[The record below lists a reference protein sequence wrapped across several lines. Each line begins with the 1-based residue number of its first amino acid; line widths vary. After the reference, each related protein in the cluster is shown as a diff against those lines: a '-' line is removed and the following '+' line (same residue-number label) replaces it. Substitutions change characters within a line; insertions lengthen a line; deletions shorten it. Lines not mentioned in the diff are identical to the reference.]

1 MFYIVNDNTQ
11 EIINKY
17 QTKDDAKKDLLYFII
32 FAKSKDN
39 GLIHFSIKE
48 DREIAK
54 KSIS

>member
-17 QTKDDAKKDLLYFII
+17 QTKDDAIKDLPYFII
-32 FAKSKDN
+32 FAKSKNN

-48 DREIAK
+48 DKEIAK

>member
-17 QTKDDAKKDLLYFII
+17 QTKDDAKKDLPYFII

-39 GLIHFSIKE
+39 GLKE
-48 DREIAK
+48 DKEIAK

>member
-17 QTKDDAKKDLLYFII
+17 QTKDDAKKDLPYFIF
-32 FAKSKDN
+32 FAKCKDN
-39 GLIHFSIKE
+39 KLIHFSIKE
-48 DREIAK
+48 DKEIAK

>member
-11 EIINKY
+11 EIINTY
-17 QTKDDAKKDLLYFII
+17 QTKDDAKKDLPYFII

-48 DREIAK
+48 DKEIAK
-54 KSIS
+54 KSVS

>member
-17 QTKDDAKKDLLYFII
+17 QTKDDALKDLSYFII
-32 FAKSKDN
+32 FSKSKNN

-48 DREIAK
+48 DKEIAK
-54 KSIS
+54 KSVS

>member
-17 QTKDDAKKDLLYFII
+17 QTKEDAKKDLPYFIF
-32 FAKSKDN
+32 FAKCKDN
-39 GLIHFSIKE
+39 RLIHFSIKE
-48 DREIAK
+48 DKEIAK